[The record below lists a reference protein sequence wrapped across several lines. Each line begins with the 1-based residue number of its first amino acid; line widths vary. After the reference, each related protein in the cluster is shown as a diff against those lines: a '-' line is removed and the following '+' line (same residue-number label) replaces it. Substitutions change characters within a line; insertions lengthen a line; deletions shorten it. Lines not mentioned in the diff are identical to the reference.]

1 MEENE
6 PLPSQDKE
14 QDGIRGDRVT
24 ELENA
29 FLALRREWREIALE
43 WESTYNQMRAL
54 YARLNRRDQREDAS
68 LKKAEAPMN
77 PAALA
82 LLNSA
87 RGGN

>member
-1 MEENE
+1 MEENDHV
-6 PLPSQDKE
+6 PSQDKE

-29 FLALRREWREIALE
+29 FLALRREWREVALE

-54 YARLNRRDQREDAS
+54 YARLNRRDQREEQKLTKVDAP
-68 LKKAEAPMN
+68 LN

-82 LLNSA
+82 LLNSRA
-87 RGGN
+87 RD